1 MRHKPFNPAAAG
13 PQIQIHDRRAKEIN
27 RRSAAHIVETE
38 VDDPYE
44 TGAKIATVRSVRSDP
59 LADHYARGHIDQAQF
74 MAGRQFQ
81 KYFGIAERGPRSVQF
96 TEAVD
101 GNPPRETLTDGQR
114 MAWKRLTKCYERL
127 GADGTVLVHCMLV
140 HGMTAKQVAKS
151 RDLRG
156 QDWNRYFSKS
166 FGEALNTLAVVFG
179 FASGARQ
186 PEGVPPGRPKSTA
199 GRWRFCREFDRVLP
213 SVSTAGRCV
222 PARCLTRRS
231 APSPPSARRSRTPP
245 PRCRS

>member
-1 MRHKPFNPAAAG
+1 MRHKPFNPAAAS

-27 RRSAAHIVETE
+27 RGSAAHIVETE

-44 TGAKIATVRSVRSDP
+44 TGAKIATVRSVRGDP
-59 LADHYARGHIDQAQF
+59 LADHHARGHIDQVQF

-81 KYFGIAERGPRSVQF
+81 KYFGIAERGPRSV
-96 TEAVD
+96 D
-101 GNPPRETLTDGQR
+101 GNPPRETLTDGQL

-140 HGMTAKQVAKS
+140 HGMTAKQVAES

-156 QDWNRYFSKS
+156 QYWNRYFSKR

-186 PEGVPPGRPKSTA
+186 PEGVPPGRRI
-199 GRWRFCREFDRVLP
+199 G
-213 SVSTAGRCV
+213 
-222 PARCLTRRS
+222 
-231 APSPPSARRSRTPP
+231 SR
-245 PRCRS
+245 